1 MSLKLNMTK
10 LLLFAGNSKSNKE
23 WIEEVHAN
31 LHDLFDESEILYYS
45 HWDSEVP
52 KDIDLDLE
60 IERLA
65 NLANGLEDYI
75 VFAKSAGSLATL
87 KAIHQN
93 KINPKKVFIVGLPVN
108 WGREKGYE
116 FEEWLKSL
124 THPTTFIQK
133 TSDPQMS
140 FLDLNGFLQQYEN
153 LNHELIEVEGDTH
166 HYENVEE
173 LRRIIEDKLNRP

>member
-1 MSLKLNMTK
+1 MK
-10 LLLFAGNSKSNKE
+10 LLLLAGNSKSNKE
-23 WIEEVHAN
+23 WIEEVHTN
-31 LHDLFDESEILYYS
+31 LQDLFDESEILYYS

-65 NLANGLEDYI
+65 SLTNGLEDYI
-75 VFAKSAGSLATL
+75 IFAKSAGSLATL
-87 KAIHQN
+87 KAIYLN
-93 KINPKKVFIVGLPVN
+93 KINPKKVFILGLPAN
-108 WGREKGYE
+108 WGRENDYE
-116 FEEWLKSL
+116 FEEWLMSL
-124 THPTTFIQK
+124 THQTTFIQK

-140 FLDLNGFLQQYEN
+140 FQDLNEFLQQYKN

-173 LRRIIEDKLNRP
+173 LRKIIEGRI